1 MIAQLTQ
8 TVPNLLPPMAYE
20 GASDGAHGVLPQS
33 SHPDYLKHWQEE
45 FSRLRRRPE
54 MFRRVVRTPAIAF
67 WTERFET
74 RTDEH

>member
-1 MIAQLTQ
+1 MIAQLTK
-8 TVPNLLPPMAYE
+8 TEPILLPALAYE
-20 GASDGAHGVLPQS
+20 GASDGAHGVMPQS
-33 SHPDYLKHWQEE
+33 DHPDYLKHWQEE

-54 MFRRVVRTPAIAF
+54 LFKRIARTPAISC

>member
-1 MIAQLTQ
+1 MIAQLKQPET
-8 TVPNLLPPMAYE
+8 LLPALAYE

-45 FSRLRRRPE
+45 FSRLRRRPD
-54 MFRRVVRTPAIAF
+54 MFRRIDRTPAIAF
-67 WTERFET
+67 WTERHET